1 MPDDGV
7 TMEVE
12 GLAALMAKLDDLST
26 KGAER
31 ASRKA
36 VRAGGEIAQAA
47 IIENAP
53 VKVEGIGGTLPPGAL
68 KNDIV
73 LHTKK
78 QSDGSII
85 ATVGPDKLTSHVARW
100 VEYGHRQVVGGRS
113 RLLANGTTRGPGKQV
128 YVSKPGAVGLGT
140 VPQHPFI
147 RPAWESVA
155 QEVAAKVQ
163 STLATEI
170 ENEAR
175 KG

>member
-12 GLAALMAKLDDLST
+12 GLAAIMAKLDDLST

-36 VRAGGEIAQAA
+36 VRAGAEIVQAA

-53 VKVEGIGGTLPPGAL
+53 VNVEGGGTLPAGAI

-73 LHTKK
+73 LHVKK
-78 QSDGSII
+78 QADDVISAI
-85 ATVGPDKLTSHVARW
+85 VGPDKLTSHVVRF
-100 VEYGHRQVVGGRS
+100 VEYGHRMVTGGRS
-113 RLLANGTTRGPGKQV
+113 RLLKNGTTRGPGVAAEKEV
-128 YVSKPGAVGLGT
+128 RE
-140 VPQHPFI
+140 HPFI

-155 QEVAAKVQ
+155 QEVADKVK